1 MGLSVV
7 SRIANVRVAYQRQIQ
22 DNTKEQR
29 QAVSQD
35 GTGVCDREW
44 QLLEEH
50 FRHHESIVNHFKHAN
65 AAAVIYMWKTTSKET
80 GECLSQFEREA
91 LMERHCE
98 LFGRWP
104 EDLPATRTE

>member
-1 MGLSVV
+1 
-7 SRIANVRVAYQRQIQ
+7 VAYQRQIQ
-22 DNTKEQR
+22 DNTTEQR
-29 QAVSQD
+29 QAAMSQD

-50 FRHHESIVNHFKHAN
+50 FRHHASIVNHFKHAD
-65 AAAVIYMWKTTSKET
+65 AAAVIHMWETTSKET

-104 EDLPATRTE
+104 EGLPATRTE